1 VNAISTKNV
10 IQNIVTAPL
19 PSITSQYRCPLTVP
33 KPGTFLFG
41 DKYLC
46 NIYHECNC
54 NQTLTVNSNGTM
66 GLCSLVKTNVCPMGT
81 VFSNSSF
88 KCEPIESYGCETSYL
103 QSANLDFYSNKNR
116 NQSQQLS
123 SLIAKPNIEHYH
135 KSFPL
140 EPTMNVTGLTEF
152 SCPTGAND
160 RFADPNVC
168 NLFHVCVSRGDQTFD
183 QPFLCPFSTV
193 FRVVDANTMYCDK
206 KQATDCINKAFYR
219 STDQGDMD
227 ISEKSIL
234 VEISTNTTQCP
245 LQSSYDDL
253 VEDKQYCNIYHMCKE
268 GKVYSFICDSQL
280 LFNPASK
287 ICDFPINVACLDKEI
302 YRVDESTRS
311 QLLARMKELNA
322 ALAIQEMQEQQQ
334 QQGQT
339 AAHNEKA
346 ASSSPA
352 IGQNSHTLKNGTQMS
367 VYGVRV
373 ELNCPIGTVKNYM
386 MPDRRFCNV
395 YHKCQ
400 GNYGYVYVCEPGQA
414 YDIISGGSGPS
425 CNTEDMVNCAGKFIL
440 TESGQ
445 KAGKS
450 IKPPATSR
458 FLSHQ
463 EDDVNSSRE
472 QRIDSLTAAA
482 ANGPTADKAV
492 LNYMNNY
499 NIVKHK
505 QTQQHQQ
512 AQQQQQQQHQ
522 HQDVPQAI
530 VDAGGSGG
538 HNQIGV
544 EQNENR
550 EELVT
555 GIPFDCRNKA
565 NGHWRDGKFCDVFHA
580 CISGEQRKTYS
591 CAQVGDRNY
600 FDEVTKRYVVN
611 IYMTDDK
618 TSVIFS

>member
-1 VNAISTKNV
+1 M
-10 IQNIVTAPL
+10 
-19 PSITSQYRCPLTVP
+19 TVP

-54 NQTLTVNSNGTM
+54 NQTLTVNSNDTI

-81 VFSNSSF
+81 VFSNSTR

-135 KSFPL
+135 AHFPL

-152 SCPTGAND
+152 SCPSGAND

-193 FRVVDANTMYCDK
+193 FRVIDANTMYCDK
-206 KQATDCINKAFYR
+206 KSPTDCINKAFYR
-219 STDQGDMD
+219 STDQGDID

-234 VEISTNTTQCP
+234 VEISTNSTQCP
-245 LQSSYDDL
+245 MHSTFEEL
-253 VEDKQYCNIYHMCKE
+253 VEDKQYCNIYHMCKD
-268 GKVYSFICDSQL
+268 GKVFSFICDSQL

-287 ICDFPINVACLDKEI
+287 ICDFPINVACLEKEI
-302 YRVDESTRS
+302 YRVDENTRS

-322 ALAIQEMQEQQQ
+322 AFALQETRDQVGDSKDKVSM
-334 QQGQT
+334 
-339 AAHNEKA
+339 
-346 ASSSPA
+346 
-352 IGQNSHTLKNGTQMS
+352 IGQNTHTLKNGTQMS
-367 VYGVRV
+367 IYGVRV

-414 YDIISGGSGPS
+414 YDIISSGNGPS
-425 CNTEDMVNCAGKFIL
+425 CNAEEMVNCASKFIL

-445 KAGKS
+445 RPGKP

-463 EDDVNSSRE
+463 ESMDVNEKIERVAA
-472 QRIDSLTAAA
+472 LAAA
-482 ANGPTADKAV
+482 GPLAEHQVPQTDKI
-492 LNYMNNY
+492 LQNYMSNY
-499 NIVKHK
+499 NIVKH
-505 QTQQHQQ
+505 QN
-512 AQQQQQQQHQ
+512 QQQVQPKE
-522 HQDVPQAI
+522 VLTA
-530 VDAGGSGG
+530 VNT
-538 HNQIGV
+538 NQIS
-544 EQNENR
+544 EDSENR
-550 EELVT
+550 EELVS

-591 CAQVGDRNY
+591 CPQTGDRTY
-600 FDEVTKRYVVN
+600 FDEITKR
-611 IYMTDDK
+611 
-618 TSVIFS
+618 